1 MSDQA
6 IKRKAFLEG
15 LFGFYFGE
23 KEVTTPTSETEAM
36 KKDWQQAGGY
46 LREAMDKYERQTLRK

>member
-1 MSDQA
+1 MSNQA

-23 KEVTTPTSETEAM
+23 KEITAPTSETEAM
-36 KKDWQQAGGY
+36 KKDWQQTGNY
-46 LREAMDKYERQTLRK
+46 LREAMDKYERQALRK